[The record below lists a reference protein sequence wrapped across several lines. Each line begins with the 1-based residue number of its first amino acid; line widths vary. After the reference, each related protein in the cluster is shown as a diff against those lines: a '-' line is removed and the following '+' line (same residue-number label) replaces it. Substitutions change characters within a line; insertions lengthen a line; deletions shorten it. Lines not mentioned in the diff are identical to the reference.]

1 MPIGHRLLLHEEVH
15 EAVLGATQREFIHCW
30 EIISIADYVPNQSKT
45 DHLTWILSVGL
56 VGGGLPVA
64 NGEQDG
70 SQSIVLLFTA
80 SAICC

>member
-45 DHLTWILSVGL
+45 QIT
-56 VGGGLPVA
+56 
-64 NGEQDG
+64 
-70 SQSIVLLFTA
+70 
-80 SAICC
+80 